1 MKEFHGVQMLTTLEE
16 LVDPTHTALLIVG
29 IQNDVCA
36 PGGILVESGGDLE
49 PFRSMIAATMKVL
62 DAARAH
68 GVPVVFVQNYLS
80 TETTLGPWLE
90 CVFRNL
96 DFLSEGDP
104 ALFVVAGTWGAETI
118 DGLAPESSEAIV
130 MAPRSSAF
138 FQTNLDQILRSKG
151 IKSLVCTGAS
161 TEGSLDSTVRD
172 GLLHDYYT
180 VVLEDCV
187 ASHRDE
193 LGELALL
200 LLRSRTEITNS
211 DEVIEIWRNGPKG
224 QDDSMSDRQA
234 RVT

>member
-36 PGGILVESGGDLE
+36 PGGILVESGRDLE

-80 TETTLGPWLE
+80 PEPTLGPWLE

-104 ALFVVAGTWGAETI
+104 TLFVVGGTWGAETI
-118 DGLAPESSEAIV
+118 DDLAPEPSEAIV

-211 DEVIEIWRNGPKG
+211 DEVIEMWRNGPKG
-224 QDDSMSDRQA
+224 QDVSMSDRQA
-234 RVT
+234 RIT